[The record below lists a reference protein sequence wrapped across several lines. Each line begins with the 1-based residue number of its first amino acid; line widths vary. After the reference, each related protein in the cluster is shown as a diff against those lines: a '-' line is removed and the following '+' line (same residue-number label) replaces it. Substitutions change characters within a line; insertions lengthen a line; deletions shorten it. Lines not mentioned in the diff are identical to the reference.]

1 MANTEYY
8 HNNQVK
14 NIFYLK
20 KSFKNVSFPTSG
32 PEAQWMSDNDVIE
45 VEEWPTIDHDTQK
58 LEKTD
63 GSIVDGKWRNFVVRE
78 KSNDEKWDE
87 LRGKR
92 NLLLTN
98 SDFTQLDDCP
108 KDKLK
113 WESYRK
119 ALRDLPET
127 YPNAD
132 DVIWPDEPK
141 ETN

>member
-1 MANTEYY
+1 MEYY
-8 HNNQVK
+8 HDEQKKDINA
-14 NIFYLK
+14 LK
-20 KSFKNVSFPTSG
+20 KSFKNVSFPASG
-32 PEAQWMSDNDVIE
+32 PDAGWMASNNVIE

-78 KSNDEKWDE
+78 KSNNEKWDI
-87 LRGKR
+87 LRGER
-92 NLLLTN
+92 NLLLAN
-98 SDFTQLDDCP
+98 SDFTQLDDSP

-141 ETN
+141 GGN